1 MKRVLAIVVLLAIV
15 GVSVFVAQHYEP
27 RRERPEGWR
36 AKWDALPLD
45 DESVWSLQK
54 TRRDVVLQFF
64 VRATDELTH
73 CNQEYFRGTES
84 TATKLELLIEVNGGA
99 AKLMYAV
106 GESKPEFPPGMVAC
120 VERAL
125 EKVQPV
131 THPGL
136 AGTNDTRWRMGL
148 NFLFHPP
155 LELPPARWWDRF
167 VPDSWKSGGNS
178 SIHVG

>member
-1 MKRVLAIVVLLAIV
+1 MKRALLVVAILMLVGIGVFLAK
-15 GVSVFVAQHYEP
+15 HYEP
-27 RRERPEGWR
+27 RRERPDGWR
-36 AKWDALPLD
+36 TKWDALALD
-45 DESVWSLQK
+45 DESVWSLQE

-64 VRATDELTH
+64 VEATNELTH
-73 CNQEYFRGTES
+73 CNQEYFRGTEP
-84 TATKLELLIEVNGGA
+84 TPAKLELLIEVNAGA
-99 AKLMYAV
+99 ARLVYVV

-125 EKVQPV
+125 EKVKPMA
-131 THPGL
+131 HPGL

-148 NFLFHPP
+148 TFLFHPP
-155 LELPPARWWDRF
+155 VEVPAVRWWERF